1 MLFNIIYVLLNGN
14 GKIMTKTPSPVRRT
28 LKYIQNYPSSDN
40 IYNHLTKSE
49 GWFYKTNKQ
58 FYAARDKALVCL
70 MYLLALRVS
79 EVLRLKKSQFTIEKD
94 RIIVSGIELSKSI
107 RLGKPRNDLYRNVNW
122 LPLHGERLKLTKL
135 VQDYLVISDDQL
147 FKFGRVRA
155 FQITTTYLGVP
166 NHWLRAYGENYLYDA
181 WDHDLLAVADYI
193 KVDGRTLGL
202 YIRKGFMKYQ
212 PQ

>member
-1 MLFNIIYVLLNGN
+1 MLYHYILVLCYGSRR
-14 GKIMTKTPSPVRRT
+14 IMSKTPSPVRRT

-58 FYAARDKALVCL
+58 FYATRDKALICL

-79 EVLRLKKSQFTIEKD
+79 EVLRLRKEQFIKDKD
-94 RIIVSGIELSKSI
+94 RINVTGIKLSKSRI
-107 RLGKPRNDLYRNVNW
+107 KGHDRKEQYRQLNW

-135 VQDYLVISDDQL
+135 VLDYLAISDDQL
-147 FKFGRVRA
+147 FKFGRDRA
-155 FQITTTYLGVP
+155 YRITISYLGEP
-166 NHWLRAYGENYLYDA
+166 CHWLRAYGENFLYDS
-181 WDHDLLAVADYI
+181 WEHDLLAVADYV
-193 KVDGRTLGL
+193 KVDPRTLQN

-212 PQ
+212 SV